1 VDVRIEFKGLKRS
14 IKYNDVLKVELWKKS
29 SIMILS
35 SSSLEGFM
43 EINLKE
49 LVNTNYLEKEF
60 VF

>member
-1 VDVRIEFKGLKRS
+1 MDVRIEFKGLKRS